1 MDGRYAGYILIA
13 DEIKEDAAQAIR
25 DLKQMGVEKTVMLTG
40 DNEVVAQSVAR
51 QIGLDAFVAELL
63 PEEKVYEIEKLL
75 DRSGKAK
82 LAFVG
87 ALLHKGYE
95 IEGKISRFSPSIA
108 VSIAMKTKPKPSY
121 QVRNWSEYDAALKQR
136 GSLTFWIDEAVIEG
150 WINEQRSGRRG
161 ASKHYSDGAIALMA
175 TVQSL
180 FNLPGRQTEGFLES
194 LFALMG
200 IDLPVP
206 DHSTLSRRIG
216 KVVVEMPVAPSE
228 GAIHVVVDSTGVK
241 VYGEGEWKVR
251 QHGVDKR
258 RTWRKLHVGVN
269 EATGE
274 ILAAVASTNNV
285 SDDDAFA
292 DVIDGIDEEIEQ
304 VSGDGAYD
312 KRKCYDKIAARGAKP
327 TIPPRKDA
335 VRWEEEPDGPQ
346 KHPRNQ
352 VLERIDQVGRQQWKQ
367 ESGYHRRSLAETTMF
382 RFKTIFGATLRRRL
396 FDNQA
401 VELFLKCAALNR
413 MIQLGKPNSCKVE
426 I

>member
-1 MDGRYAGYILIA
+1 
-13 DEIKEDAAQAIR
+13 
-25 DLKQMGVEKTVMLTG
+25 
-40 DNEVVAQSVAR
+40 
-51 QIGLDAFVAELL
+51 
-63 PEEKVYEIEKLL
+63 
-75 DRSGKAK
+75 
-82 LAFVG
+82 
-87 ALLHKGYE
+87 
-95 IEGKISRFSPSIA
+95 
-108 VSIAMKTKPKPSY
+108 MKTKPKPSY
-121 QVRNWSEYDAALKQR
+121 RVRNWSEYDAALKQR
-136 GSLTFWIDEAVIEG
+136 GSLSFWIDEAVIAG
-150 WINEQRSGRRG
+150 WINAQRSGRRG
-161 ASKHYSDGAIALMA
+161 ATKHYSDGAIALMA

-180 FNLPGRQTEGFLES
+180 FNLAGRQTEGFLES

-206 DHSTLSRRIG
+206 DHSTLSRRLG
-216 KVVVEMPVAPSE
+216 KVSVEMPLAPSE
-228 GAIHVVVDSTGVK
+228 GGIHVVVDSTGVK

-274 ILAAVASTNNV
+274 ILTAVASTNHV
-285 SDDDAFA
+285 SDDEVLA
-292 DVIDGIDEEIEQ
+292 DILDGIDAPIKQ

-312 KRKCYDKIAARGAKP
+312 KRKCYDEIGSRKAKA

-335 VRWEEEPDGPQ
+335 VPWEDG
-346 KHPRNQ
+346 HPRNQ
-352 VLERIDQVGRQQWKQ
+352 VLERIEQVGRQQWKQ

-382 RFKTIFGATLRRRL
+382 RFKTIFGATLRRRR

-413 MIQLGKPNSCKVE
+413 MIGFAKPDSYKVE